1 MPKGVY
7 ERRPRKQ
14 SYNRRAPKLISRPE
28 AMSFQQEHKRQG
40 GVVTWTVVKG
50 EDCYV
55 AQPTV
60 GGRTFHCQLQASEL
74 ARLRKLLPPGLTHFP
89 GDEHV
94 VEVWI

>member
-7 ERRPRKQ
+7 ERRPRKPGYQ
-14 SYNRRAPKLISRPE
+14 RRAPKLISRPE
-28 AMSFQQEHKRQG
+28 AMSFQQEHRRLN
-40 GVVTWTVVKG
+40 GVVTWTVTKG

-60 GGRTFHCQLQASEL
+60 GGRTFRCQLQASEL
-74 ARLRKLLPPGLTHFP
+74 DRLRKLLPPGLTHFP
-89 GDEHV
+89 GDGQI

>member
-7 ERRPRKQ
+7 ERRPRKPG
-14 SYNRRAPKLISRPE
+14 YERRAPKLISRPE

-40 GVVTWTVVKG
+40 GVVTWTVVKA

-60 GGRTFHCQLQASEL
+60 GGRTFHCRLQASEL
-74 ARLRKLLPPGLTHFP
+74 DRLRKLLPPGLTHFP
-89 GDEHV
+89 GDGQI